1 MEVITIES
9 QAYKQLISELTS
21 LKEYV
26 TSMPQN
32 STTELKIYTSD
43 ELGKLL
49 SVTPRFLQ
57 NCRNRGLLSYS
68 KIGRRII
75 YTQEHVDEFIK
86 NNEHI
91 AFRVKR

>member
-21 LKEYV
+21 IMKYV

-49 SVTPRFLQ
+49 SVTPRYLQ
-57 NCRNRGLLSYS
+57 NCRNKGFLSYS

-86 NNEHI
+86 NNEHT
-91 AFRVKR
+91 AYRFKR